1 MNKKLINRIKKLEEK
16 KEQLLTQTS
25 EIDVELKKLYELKK
39 GNKEDE
45 NLQKKRMCFEEK
57 LDNILVK
64 AKKPDEK
71 SMQRNLCEDGENV
84 NDIQ

>member
-1 MNKKLINRIKKLEEK
+1 MRI
-16 KEQLLTQTS
+16 
-25 EIDVELKKLYELKK
+25 YR
-39 GNKEDE
+39 
-45 NLQKKRMCFEEK
+45 KKRMCFEEK

>member
-16 KEQLLTQTS
+16 KEQLLTQTN

-39 GNKEDE
+39 EDE
-45 NLQKKRMCFEEK
+45 NLQKKRMYFEEK

-64 AKKPDEK
+64 AKKSDEK
-71 SMQRNLCEDGENV
+71 SMQRNLCEGGENV

>member
-16 KEQLLTQTS
+16 KEQLLTQTN

-39 GNKEDE
+39 EDE
-45 NLQKKRMCFEEK
+45 QLQKNTMCFEEK

-64 AKKPDEK
+64 AKKSDEK
-71 SMQRNLCEDGENV
+71 SMQRNLCEDARAGHRL
-84 NDIQ
+84 

>member
-39 GNKEDE
+39 EDE

-64 AKKPDEK
+64 ASHAMEFPKVIEAITE
-71 SMQRNLCEDGENV
+71 MTQE
-84 NDIQ
+84 

>member
-1 MNKKLINRIKKLEEK
+1 MNKKLINRNKKLEEK
-16 KEQLLTQTS
+16 KEQLLTQTN

-39 GNKEDE
+39 EDE
-45 NLQKKRMCFEEK
+45 NLQKKRMYFEEK

-71 SMQRNLCEDGENV
+71 SMQRNLCEGGENV

>member
-1 MNKKLINRIKKLEEK
+1 MLESIVTAVKKLEEK
-16 KEQLLTQTS
+16 KEQLLTQTN

-39 GNKEDE
+39 EDE
-45 NLQKKRMCFEEK
+45 NLQKKRMYFEEK

-71 SMQRNLCEDGENV
+71 SMQRNLCEGGENV

>member
-25 EIDVELKKLYELKK
+25 EIDVELKKLDELK
-39 GNKEDE
+39 KEDE
-45 NLQKKRMCFEEK
+45 NLQKKRICFEEK

>member
-16 KEQLLTQTS
+16 KEQLLTQTN
-25 EIDVELKKLYELKK
+25 EIDVELKKLYELK
-39 GNKEDE
+39 KEDE

-64 AKKPDEK
+64 AKKT
-71 SMQRNLCEDGENV
+71 G
-84 NDIQ
+84 

>member
-1 MNKKLINRIKKLEEK
+1 MNKKLINKIKKLEVK
-16 KEQLLTQTS
+16 KEQLLTQTN

-39 GNKEDE
+39 EDE
-45 NLQKKRMCFEEK
+45 NLQKKRMSFEEK
-57 LDNILVK
+57 LDNILIK
-64 AKKPDEK
+64 AKKQDEK

>member
-39 GNKEDE
+39 EDE

-64 AKKPDEK
+64 AKKLDEK

>member
-16 KEQLLTQTS
+16 KEQLLTQTN

-39 GNKEDE
+39 EDE
-45 NLQKKRMCFEEK
+45 QLQKNTMCFEEK

-64 AKKPDEK
+64 AKKSDEK

>member
-1 MNKKLINRIKKLEEK
+1 M
-16 KEQLLTQTS
+16 
-25 EIDVELKKLYELKK
+25 ELKKLYELK
-39 GNKEDE
+39 KEDE